1 MARTRNKMIRVN
13 LSLQEQTIEIADRVW
28 PIQKYRSR
36 SAFVDEATRWY
47 ATALQKKR
55 LKDDLI
61 RGLQAMTEEDI
72 KIIAEWEPA
81 SAELLEQ
88 ELVTVA

>member
-1 MARTRNKMIRVN
+1 MARPRNKMVRTN
-13 LSLQEQTIEIADRVW
+13 
-28 PIQKYRSR
+28 RSR

-61 RGLQAMTEEDI
+61 RGLRAMAEEDI
-72 KIIAEWEPA
+72 KIITEWEPA
-81 SAELLEQ
+81 SAEFIEHKR
-88 ELVTVA
+88 TIA